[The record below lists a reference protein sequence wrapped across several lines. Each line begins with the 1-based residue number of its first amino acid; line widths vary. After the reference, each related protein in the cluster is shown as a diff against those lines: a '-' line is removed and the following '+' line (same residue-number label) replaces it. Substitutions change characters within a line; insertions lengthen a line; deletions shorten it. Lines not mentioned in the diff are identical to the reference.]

1 MKKRILTIIQSHD
14 IIAKTAEK
22 GTGRMSLGI
31 EEDNKKTDE
40 HILVC
45 LSAAPSNKKIIDTA
59 AKMAN
64 ALQARFT
71 ALYVRTGTKSE
82 DLDKEKLEEH
92 IRYAENLG
100 AEIVM
105 THGENIPVQ
114 IAEYARLSNVTKIVI
129 GQSNARRNHFFSKVT
144 LTEKLIEIVPD
155 IDIHII
161 PDTVKTGNYQKRSF
175 TWYMEKP
182 SAKDYFLTVF
192 IFAVCTLIGL
202 LFQKLDFTDT
212 NIVTIYILGVL
223 ITSIVTDGYL
233 CSVAG
238 SFLSVFLFC
247 FFLTEPRMSFETYAV
262 GYPVTFFI
270 MLISSVLTG
279 TLAAKLKMHAKLSSQ
294 IAFRTQVLFDTDRLL
309 QKAKSETE
317 ILGVTCTQLIRL
329 LNRSITAYV
338 VENGTL
344 SEGKLFSGEKEST
357 EDFLTQEEQQAAR
370 WTYENRQRAGASTQ
384 YFSQAKCLYL
394 AIRSG
399 NNVYGVIGI
408 PLQKE
413 TLDSFEYS
421 ILLSVINECALA
433 MENAQNAMEKEKNA
447 VIAKNEQLR
456 ADLLRALSHD
466 LRTPLA
472 SIEGADSLLL
482 EQPDLSEAERR
493 TLLEQI
499 RQETRWLTRIT
510 ENMLSVTRMAGEQV
524 SLHRTD
530 EVVEEIV
537 DSAVMKLRRSRHA
550 LPVTVIRPQEILT
563 APMDATLM
571 EQVILNLLENAVNH
585 AEGATR
591 IRVEIAGQGDTVMI
605 AVEDDGAGF
614 PPELLPQLFDRKL
627 LPQPRSCADGRRGL
641 GLGLTL
647 CSAIIKAH
655 GGRMTAENRP
665 EGGARV
671 CLWLP
676 AGTEDEEET
685 EG

>member
-1 MKKRILTIIQSHD
+1 MIPKKEWARDTL
-14 IIAKTAEK
+14 
-22 GTGRMSLGI
+22 RML
-31 EEDNKKTDE
+31 
-40 HILVC
+40 L
-45 LSAAPSNKKIIDTA
+45 L
-59 AKMAN
+59 
-64 ALQARFT
+64 
-71 ALYVRTGTKSE
+71 
-82 DLDKEKLEEH
+82 
-92 IRYAENLG
+92 LG
-100 AEIVM
+100 AAVAVCSVLSRVHDDNNPFAVLIFVLAVAIV
-105 THGENIPVQ
+105 
-114 IAEYARLSNVTKIVI
+114 ALVTNGYVWGVLASVI
-129 GQSNARRNHFFSKVT
+129 GVFCVNYMFTYPFWSFDMSITGYPLTFVVMLVVSVVIST
-144 LTEKLIEIVPD
+144 LTTRVKQTERLRYEIESEK
-155 IDIHII
+155 
-161 PDTVKTGNYQKRSF
+161 
-175 TWYMEKP
+175 
-182 SAKDYFLTVF
+182 
-192 IFAVCTLIGL
+192 
-202 LFQKLDFTDT
+202 
-212 NIVTIYILGVL
+212 
-223 ITSIVTDGYL
+223 
-233 CSVAG
+233 
-238 SFLSVFLFC
+238 
-247 FFLTEPRMSFETYAV
+247 
-262 GYPVTFFI
+262 
-270 MLISSVLTG
+270 
-279 TLAAKLKMHAKLSSQ
+279 
-294 IAFRTQVLFDTDRLL
+294 
-309 QKAKSETE
+309 
-317 ILGVTCTQLIRL
+317 
-329 LNRSITAYV
+329 
-338 VENGTL
+338 
-344 SEGKLFSGEKEST
+344 
-357 EDFLTQEEQQAAR
+357 
-370 WTYENRQRAGASTQ
+370 
-384 YFSQAKCLYL
+384 
-394 AIRSG
+394 
-399 NNVYGVIGI
+399 
-408 PLQKE
+408 
-413 TLDSFEYS
+413 
-421 ILLSVINECALA
+421 
-433 MENAQNAMEKEKNA
+433 
-447 VIAKNEQLR
+447 LR

-537 DSAVMKLRRSRHA
+537 DSAVMKLRRSRNT
-550 LPVTVIRPQEILT
+550 LPQEILT

-614 PPELLPQLFDRKL
+614 HPELLPQLFDRKL

>member
-1 MKKRILTIIQSHD
+1 MIPKKEWARDTL
-14 IIAKTAEK
+14 
-22 GTGRMSLGI
+22 RML
-31 EEDNKKTDE
+31 
-40 HILVC
+40 L
-45 LSAAPSNKKIIDTA
+45 L
-59 AKMAN
+59 
-64 ALQARFT
+64 
-71 ALYVRTGTKSE
+71 
-82 DLDKEKLEEH
+82 
-92 IRYAENLG
+92 LG
-100 AEIVM
+100 AAVAVCSVLSRVHDDNNPFAVLIFVLAVAIV
-105 THGENIPVQ
+105 
-114 IAEYARLSNVTKIVI
+114 ALVTNGYVWGVLASVI
-129 GQSNARRNHFFSKVT
+129 GVFCVNYMFTYPFWSFDMSITGYPLTFVVMLVVSVVIST
-144 LTEKLIEIVPD
+144 LTTRVKQTERLRYEIESEK
-155 IDIHII
+155 
-161 PDTVKTGNYQKRSF
+161 
-175 TWYMEKP
+175 
-182 SAKDYFLTVF
+182 
-192 IFAVCTLIGL
+192 
-202 LFQKLDFTDT
+202 
-212 NIVTIYILGVL
+212 
-223 ITSIVTDGYL
+223 
-233 CSVAG
+233 
-238 SFLSVFLFC
+238 
-247 FFLTEPRMSFETYAV
+247 
-262 GYPVTFFI
+262 
-270 MLISSVLTG
+270 
-279 TLAAKLKMHAKLSSQ
+279 
-294 IAFRTQVLFDTDRLL
+294 
-309 QKAKSETE
+309 
-317 ILGVTCTQLIRL
+317 
-329 LNRSITAYV
+329 
-338 VENGTL
+338 
-344 SEGKLFSGEKEST
+344 
-357 EDFLTQEEQQAAR
+357 
-370 WTYENRQRAGASTQ
+370 
-384 YFSQAKCLYL
+384 
-394 AIRSG
+394 
-399 NNVYGVIGI
+399 
-408 PLQKE
+408 
-413 TLDSFEYS
+413 
-421 ILLSVINECALA
+421 
-433 MENAQNAMEKEKNA
+433 
-447 VIAKNEQLR
+447 LR

-537 DSAVMKLRRSRHA
+537 DSAV
-550 LPVTVIRPQEILT
+550 ILT

>member
-1 MKKRILTIIQSHD
+1 MIPKKEWARDTL
-14 IIAKTAEK
+14 
-22 GTGRMSLGI
+22 RML
-31 EEDNKKTDE
+31 
-40 HILVC
+40 L
-45 LSAAPSNKKIIDTA
+45 L
-59 AKMAN
+59 
-64 ALQARFT
+64 
-71 ALYVRTGTKSE
+71 
-82 DLDKEKLEEH
+82 
-92 IRYAENLG
+92 LG
-100 AEIVM
+100 AAVAVCSVLSRVHDDNNPFAVLIFVLAVAIV
-105 THGENIPVQ
+105 
-114 IAEYARLSNVTKIVI
+114 ALVTNGYMWGVLASVI
-129 GQSNARRNHFFSKVT
+129 GVFCVNYMFTYPFWSFDMSITGYPLTFVVMLVVSVVIST
-144 LTEKLIEIVPD
+144 LTTRVKQTERLRYEIESEK
-155 IDIHII
+155 
-161 PDTVKTGNYQKRSF
+161 
-175 TWYMEKP
+175 
-182 SAKDYFLTVF
+182 
-192 IFAVCTLIGL
+192 
-202 LFQKLDFTDT
+202 
-212 NIVTIYILGVL
+212 
-223 ITSIVTDGYL
+223 
-233 CSVAG
+233 
-238 SFLSVFLFC
+238 
-247 FFLTEPRMSFETYAV
+247 
-262 GYPVTFFI
+262 
-270 MLISSVLTG
+270 
-279 TLAAKLKMHAKLSSQ
+279 
-294 IAFRTQVLFDTDRLL
+294 
-309 QKAKSETE
+309 
-317 ILGVTCTQLIRL
+317 
-329 LNRSITAYV
+329 
-338 VENGTL
+338 
-344 SEGKLFSGEKEST
+344 
-357 EDFLTQEEQQAAR
+357 
-370 WTYENRQRAGASTQ
+370 
-384 YFSQAKCLYL
+384 
-394 AIRSG
+394 
-399 NNVYGVIGI
+399 
-408 PLQKE
+408 
-413 TLDSFEYS
+413 
-421 ILLSVINECALA
+421 
-433 MENAQNAMEKEKNA
+433 
-447 VIAKNEQLR
+447 LR

-537 DSAVMKLRRSRHA
+537 DSAAMKLRRSRNA